1 LQSLKLYKEELNNK
15 EIKSVII
22 NRNLILELKYDI
34 TLSENSFNN
43 KKDVEYN
50 SMLYKDEL
58 FLLKD
63 KKILIVIIISEI
75 LNGLS
80 IIKILTFM
88 ILFIVFSYFLY
99 TI

>member
-1 LQSLKLYKEELNNK
+1 MINN
-15 EIKSVII
+15 SFLCII
-22 NRNLILELKYDI
+22 AIFKIII

-58 FLLKD
+58 FSLKD

-80 IIKILTFM
+80 IIKILAFM
-88 ILFIVFSYFLY
+88 ILFIGFSYFQY
-99 TI
+99 TIY

>member
-1 LQSLKLYKEELNNK
+1 MNNIAEKIKLKELISYVK
-15 EIKSVII
+15 I
-22 NRNLILELKYDI
+22 NILLILELEYDI
-34 TLSENSFNN
+34 TLNENSFNN
-43 KKDVEYN
+43 KKYVEYI
-50 SMLYKDEL
+50 SMLYKDEI

-63 KKILIVIIISEI
+63 KKVLIVIIISEI

-80 IIKILTFM
+80 IKKILTLM